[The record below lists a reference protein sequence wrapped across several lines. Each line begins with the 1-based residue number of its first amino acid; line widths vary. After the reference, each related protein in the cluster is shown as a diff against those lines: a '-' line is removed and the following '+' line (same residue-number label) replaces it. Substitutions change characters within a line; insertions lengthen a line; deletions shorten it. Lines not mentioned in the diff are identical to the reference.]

1 MCIRDRLQIEPIG
14 GSSARNSDAATPAP
28 APKSRQDVY
37 PRLRSRERGS
47 RRQQPTPSALSATNL
62 PWPLGSLVAIG
73 RLSLVAIKLSLVAM
87 NRQFSFCRPGG
98 CLGAIWVILRHSKA
112 LETTPQGKHF
122 GGAGGV
128 AHWNPVLLDELQGAG

>member
-1 MCIRDRLQIEPIG
+1 MPQNQAIG

-28 APKSRQDVY
+28 AQRAAKDVY

-47 RRQQPTPSALSATNL
+47 RRQQPAPSALSAANL

-87 NRQFSFCRPGG
+87 NRQFSFCR
-98 CLGAIWVILRHSKA
+98 L
-112 LETTPQGKHF
+112 
-122 GGAGGV
+122 
-128 AHWNPVLLDELQGAG
+128 

>member
-1 MCIRDRLQIEPIG
+1 MR
-14 GSSARNSDAATPAP
+14 
-28 APKSRQDVY
+28 Y
-37 PRLRSRERGS
+37 
-47 RRQQPTPSALSATNL
+47 
-62 PWPLGSLVAIG
+62 W
-73 RLSLVAIKLSLVAM
+73 
-87 NRQFSFCRPGG
+87 RPGG